1 MTKNALQAMSPDCGT
16 NKKRLPDRCVSRR
29 GPEAFCMPMFCREC
43 RAPAL
48 PRPAEGLFAARL
60 WVRPRR
66 RAGSRRAMYADA
78 QAAAFI
84 HAQSDLGIFAQTGRV
99 FQPHRLAAFTRT
111 PRFAAGTAAVKQGHP
126 QAGLGWAGR
135 RIQGHAIVPH
145 GSSSF
150 RPKQGPAN
158 SFYVSRRQRVR
169 AC

>member
-1 MTKNALQAMSPDCGT
+1 MTKCSAGNDPEPAAQI
-16 NKKRLPDRCVSRR
+16 KKRLPGRR
-29 GPEAFCMPMFCREC
+29 AFTQGPEAFSMPMFCKGC

-48 PRPAEGLFAARL
+48 PRPAAGLFAARL
-60 WVRPRR
+60 WIGPRR
-66 RAGSRRAMYADA
+66 TMYTDA

-84 HAQSDLGIFAQTGRV
+84 HAQSDLGVFSRAGRV

-111 PRFAAGTAAVKQGHP
+111 PRFAARTAAVKQGHP